1 MGLCAA
7 ESAVVTLEWTGHKHA
22 LISNGCKNY
31 IYGYKEIEAQKQKGT
46 LRIVIFREMKL
57 KLVVLTVSPVFCTEW
72 A

>member
-1 MGLCAA
+1 MHSFLM
-7 ESAVVTLEWTGHKHA
+7 AVR
-22 LISNGCKNY
+22 I

-57 KLVVLTVSPVFCTEW
+57 KLVVLTVSLVFCPEW